1 MLNRTTQF
9 EDIFVMWDPEVFDTS
24 MTWKE
29 VVSYKKEKGTSPKGC
44 VVLTAAEYQLVKEM
58 VEEVEQMAF
67 FNGIK
72 EGQGD

>member
-9 EDIFVMWDPEVFDTS
+9 ENIFIMWDPDVFDTS

-29 VVSYKKEKGTSPKGC
+29 VVNYKKEKGTSPKGC
-44 VVLTAAEYQLVKEM
+44 VVLTMEEYQLVKEM
-58 VEEVEQMAF
+58 IDEVKQTAF
-67 FNGIK
+67 FEGIK

>member
-1 MLNRTTQF
+1 MLNMTTQF
-9 EDIFVMWDPEVFDTS
+9 GDIFVMWDPDIFDTS

-29 VVSYKKEKGTSPKGC
+29 VVAYKREKGTSPKGC
-44 VVLTAAEYQLVKEM
+44 VVLTTEEYQLIKETFD
-58 VEEVEQMAF
+58 EVEQMAF

>member
-9 EDIFVMWDPEVFDTS
+9 ENTFVMWDPDVFDTS

-29 VVSYKKEKGTSPKGC
+29 VVDCKKEKGTSPEGC
-44 VVLTAAEYQLVKEM
+44 VVLTMEEYQAVMELVD
-58 VEEVEQMAF
+58 EVKWQAF
-67 FNGIK
+67 AEGIK